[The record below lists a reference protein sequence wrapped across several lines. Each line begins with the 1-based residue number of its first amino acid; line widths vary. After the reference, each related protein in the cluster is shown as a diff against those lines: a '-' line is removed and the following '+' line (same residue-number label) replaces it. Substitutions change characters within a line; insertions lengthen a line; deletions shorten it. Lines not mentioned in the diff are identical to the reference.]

1 MALDLLFL
9 GALVA
14 PADFL
19 YELINLLA
27 VGVVGETFGRRVG
40 EPLGGAIEAPRG
52 EVEAADRAKAG
63 TPHERYLVEDL
74 PS

>member
-1 MALDLLFL
+1 M
-9 GALVA
+9 A

-19 YELINLLA
+19 DELIDLLA
-27 VGVVGETFGRRVG
+27 VGIIGETFGRRVR
-40 EPLGGAIEAPRG
+40 EALGGAIEAPRG

-63 TPHERYLVEDL
+63 TPHERHLVVDL

>member
-1 MALDLLFL
+1 M
-9 GALVA
+9 A

-19 YELINLLA
+19 YELIDLLA
-27 VGVVGETFGRRVG
+27 VGVIGETFCRRVR
-40 EPLGGAIEAPRG
+40 EALGGAIEAPRG

-63 TPHERYLVEDL
+63 TPHERHLVMDL